1 MSPPASSPPAL
12 PDPLPP
18 GAVLAH
24 VGVHKTGT
32 TAIQSV
38 LTQQRSVL
46 EGHGVVYPGRNSNHH
61 KAAMALTGTKWGR
74 VEKDGRPIPP
84 RHWSDLVHEV
94 QHTDKRVVVSSEF
107 FGDTRDPHGER
118 LRDDLGKD
126 RLHVV
131 IGIRPLPHV
140 LASAWQQT
148 LKLGRHSTFDE
159 WLQKV
164 YLGAPTAN
172 PRGFWGRYDYGGA
185 VRRWSDWV
193 GHDQVSVI
201 VLDDQDHS
209 WQPRVFESLLD
220 LPAGVIDG
228 VSPGRSNRSLTAP
241 EAAAIRRAN
250 EMMDKHV
257 DWLIYEPLIR
267 NGAIV
272 AMVENRTPD
281 PGEPRIATPDWAV
294 QHAVEQGGRAADE
307 IADSG
312 VRVLGRLELLGQVP
326 ERMAANP
333 LTAEEATAINE
344 PGAVPLEAFAQAVA
358 GTVAGALRH
367 GVRPIGDLGADAQL
381 VKDTTAKDL
390 LGVVAR
396 RTKRR
401 LNRRSGS

>member
-1 MSPPASSPPAL
+1 MSPPPSSQPAL

-18 GAVLAH
+18 ASVLAH

-38 LTQQRSVL
+38 LRQQRSVL
-46 EGHGVVYPGRNSNHH
+46 DAHGVVYPGDDGDHH

-74 VEKDGRPIPP
+74 VEKEGRPIPP
-84 RHWSDLVHEV
+84 RHWSDLVNAV
-94 QHTDKRVVVSSEF
+94 QHTDKRVVISSEF
-107 FGDTRDPHGER
+107 FGDTRDPYGER
-118 LRDDLGKD
+118 FRDDLGKD

-148 LKLGRHSTFDE
+148 LKLGRRNTFDQ
-159 WLQKV
+159 WLEKV
-164 YLGAPTAN
+164 YLGSRSAN
-172 PRGFWGRYDYGGA
+172 PRAFWSRYDYGSA

-193 GHDQVSVI
+193 GRDQVSVI

-209 WQPRVFESLLD
+209 WLPRVFESLLD
-220 LPAGVIDG
+220 LPAGVIEG
-228 VSPGRSNRSLTAP
+228 VAPERSNRSLTAL

-250 EMMDKHV
+250 EMMAKRV
-257 DWLIYEPLIR
+257 DWLVYEPLIR
-267 NGAIV
+267 HGAI
-272 AMVENRTPD
+272 AGMVENRAPD
-281 PGEPRIATPDWAV
+281 PGEPRIAVPDWAV
-294 QHAVEQGGRAADE
+294 QHAVEQGRQAAAE
-307 IADSG
+307 IVDSG

-326 ERMAANP
+326 ERMAAHP

-344 PGAVPLEAFAQAVA
+344 PAAVPLEAFAQAVA
-358 GTVAGALRH
+358 GTVDGALRH
-367 GVRPIGDLGADAQL
+367 GVQPIGDLGTGAQL

-396 RTKRR
+396 RVKGH
-401 LNRRSGS
+401 LNRRSDG